1 MMNDFGIGNIIFIL
15 VFSAA
20 LAIFAVQLIS
30 KYKWLR
36 FAKKDDRFGNIG
48 ERLKQVLVVGIAQKK
63 ILRDKKAGPI
73 HAMIFWGFLILLFSA
88 LNTIFSGFG
97 LHHIFDYLGPFYSV
111 ITLLTDVFIL
121 LIIVGVL
128 AALYRRYVSPVQR
141 LKRKGKMST
150 EAGLILVTIFF
161 IVTSLL
167 FENASMHG
175 MEELQKGL
183 VEGTITP
190 AEVEGWSAD
199 ELDELIL
206 MENADWAV
214 RPLATAVASILPVD
228 ALPIIF
234 QISWWIHLI
243 LILVFMNVL
252 PNSKHFHVVTS
263 LPNVFFSNFKPTNA
277 LQPIDFEDETIETY
291 GVQDIEDL
299 SWKTLHDGFTCTECG
314 RCTSVCPANQTGKIL
329 DPREII
335 IQIRNR
341 TADKAP
347 ILEKID
353 KGVKAGQQ
361 PEEVQLTDEEQAI
374 MEKKLIGDYVSP
386 EALWQ
391 CTTCSACM
399 QECPVNIEHVPAIV
413 GMRRSLVMMEAEFPA
428 ELQVA
433 FSNVENNASPWA
445 FPQDAR
451 ADWTEGTNVKE
462 AAEKPDFDVLFWV
475 GCAGSFDDNAKRTTL
490 AFAKLLDHAGVNF
503 AILGKEES
511 CSGDPARRGGNEYLA
526 DMYVRMN
533 VEAMNNYNVK
543 KIVATCPH
551 CFNTLK
557 NEYGDFGGK
566 YEVVHHTEFI
576 EQLMAEGRIN
586 VNSEAKRELNIA
598 YHDSCYIGRLNG
610 VYDEPRKVIENLPG
624 MKVLE
629 PKRNKSR
636 GFCCGAGGARMF
648 MEETDGKMVNIERTE
663 ELLNTKPD
671 QIAVNCPFCFTMMN
685 DGVKAKQPDEQ
696 VTKVRDIAEL
706 VAENLV

>member
-1 MMNDFGIGNIIFIL
+1 MFEEFGIRNYIFLL
-15 VFSAA
+15 VFGAA
-20 LAIFAVQLIS
+20 GALFAVRLGTM
-30 KYKWLR
+30 YRYLR
-36 FAKKDDRFGNIG
+36 FAKKDDRFSNIG
-48 ERLKQVLVVGIAQKK
+48 QRLKQVLTVGIAQKK

-88 LNTIFSGFG
+88 LNTLFAGFG
-97 LHHIFDYLGPFYSV
+97 IHHVFDLLGPIYSA
-111 ITLLTDVFIL
+111 ITILTDIFIL

-128 AALYRRYVSPVQR
+128 AALWRRYVSPVAR

-167 FENASMHG
+167 FENASLHG
-175 MEELQKGL
+175 MNQ
-183 VEGTITP
+183 
-190 AEVEGWSAD
+190 D
-199 ELDELIL
+199 
-206 MENADWAV
+206 ADWAV
-214 RPLATAVASILPVD
+214 RPLAAALGGVLPTD
-228 ALPIIF
+228 ALPLIF
-234 QISWWIHLI
+234 EIAWWMHLVLI
-243 LILVFMNVL
+243 LAFMNVL
-252 PNSKHFHVVTS
+252 PYSKHFHVITS
-263 LPNVFFSNFKPTNA
+263 LPNVFFSNYKPTNA
-277 LQPIDFEDETIETY
+277 LEPIDFEDETVEAF
-291 GVQDIEDL
+291 GVSDIEDF
-299 SWKTLHDGFTCTECG
+299 SWKTLHDGYTCTECG

-335 IQIRNR
+335 IQIRKR
-341 TADKAP
+341 TVDKAP

-353 KGVKAGQQ
+353 KEVKAGKDK
-361 PEEVQLTDEEQAI
+361 EGIVLTEEEQAI
-374 MEKKLIGDYVSP
+374 MDKKLVGDYVSP

-399 QECPVNIEHVPAIV
+399 EECPVNIEHVPAIV
-413 GMRRSLVMMEAEFPA
+413 GMRRSLVMMEADFPG

-445 FPQDAR
+445 FPQEAR

-490 AFAKLLDHAGVNF
+490 AFAKLLEHAGVNF

-526 DMYVRMN
+526 DMYVKMN
-533 VEAMNNYNVK
+533 VEAMNSYNVS

-566 YEVVHHTEFI
+566 YEVIHHTQFI
-576 EQLMAEGRIN
+576 EQLMAEGKIN
-586 VNSEAKRELNIA
+586 INSEAKRHLNIA

-610 VYDEPRKVIENLPG
+610 EYEAPRKVIENLPG
-624 MKVLE
+624 LKVIE
-629 PKRNKSR
+629 PKRRKSR

-648 MEETDGKMVNIERTE
+648 MEETEGKMVNIERTE
-663 ELLNTKPD
+663 ELLASNPD

-685 DGVKAKQPDEQ
+685 DGVKNKQGDEQ
-696 VTKVRDIAEL
+696 TVQVRDIAEL
-706 VAENLV
+706 VAENLE

>member
-1 MMNDFGIGNIIFIL
+1 MQEFGIRNIIFIL

-20 LAIFAVQLIS
+20 LALFSIQLI
-30 KYKWLR
+30 KMYRYLR
-36 FAKKDDRFGNIG
+36 FAKSDDRFSNIG
-48 ERLKQVLVVGIAQKK
+48 ERIKQTLVVGFGQKK

-88 LNTIFSGFG
+88 LNTIFAGFG
-97 LHHIFDYLGPFYSV
+97 LHHIFDLLGPVYLA
-111 ITLLTDVFIL
+111 ITFLTDIFIA

-128 AALYRRYVSPVQR
+128 AALYRRYISPVQR

-167 FENASMHG
+167 FENASLNAMG
-175 MEELQKGL
+175 Q
-183 VEGTITP
+183 
-190 AEVEGWSAD
+190 D
-199 ELDELIL
+199 
-206 MENADWAV
+206 ADWAR
-214 RPLATAVASILPVD
+214 RPLASLVGASLPQDALSVIFEIAWWMHLVLILAFMNILPY
-228 ALPIIF
+228 
-234 QISWWIHLI
+234 
-243 LILVFMNVL
+243 
-252 PNSKHFHVVTS
+252 SKHFHVITS
-263 LPNVFFSNFKPTNA
+263 IPNVFFSNYRPTNT
-277 LQPIDFEDETIETY
+277 LSPIDFEDETIETY
-291 GVQDIEDL
+291 GVQDIEDF
-299 SWKTLHDGFTCTECG
+299 SWKTLHDGYTCTECG
-314 RCTSVCPANQTGKIL
+314 RCTSVCPANQTGKVL

-335 IQIRNR
+335 IQIRKR
-341 TADKAP
+341 TVDKAP

-353 KGVKAGQQ
+353 AAVKSGQ
-361 PEEVQLTDEEQAI
+361 EREAVELTDEEQAV
-374 MEKKLIGDYVSP
+374 MDKKLIGDYVNP

-413 GMRRSLVMMEAEFPA
+413 GMRRSLVMMEADFPA
-428 ELQVA
+428 ELQVS

-445 FPQDAR
+445 FPQEAR

-462 AAEKPDFDVLFWV
+462 AAEKPDFDVLYWV
-475 GCAGSFDDNAKRTTL
+475 GCAGSFDDNAKRTTI
-490 AFAKLLDHAGVNF
+490 AFAKLLEHAGVNF

-526 DMYVRMN
+526 DMYVKMN

-557 NEYGDFGGK
+557 NEYGDFGGN
-566 YEVVHHTEFI
+566 YEVIHHTEYI
-576 EQLMAEGRIN
+576 EQLMRDGRIN
-586 VNSEAKRELNIA
+586 INSEAKRHLNVA

-610 VYDEPRKVIENLPG
+610 LYEEPRKVIENLPG

-629 PKRNKSR
+629 PKRNKSK

-648 MEETDGKMVNIERTE
+648 MEETEGKHVNIERTE
-663 ELLNTKPD
+663 ELLSTNPET
-671 QIAVNCPFCFTMMN
+671 IAVNCPFCMTMVS
-685 DGVKAKQPDEQ
+685 DGVKSKHQDGDKEIQ
-696 VTKVRDIAEL
+696 VRDIAEL